1 MLQSAW
7 ETLMFKLRQASTLLL
22 ASIGAV
28 AAAQVTTTHLLDQ
41 LSVPIYRDLL
51 DNRLFTRMGHN
62 RGYGQHHD
70 PCRDFIEARYRSYG
84 LDVRLHPFQL
94 AGRTYYNVVAVLPGT
109 VFPAQ
114 QYIMIAHFDTVNN
127 PGADDNGT
135 GTAALLEVARVVAEY
150 RFERTI
156 IFIASDREED
166 GMKGSQAYANEYRN
180 DDIRGVINIDMIGY
194 RPSGNAAHIYGRP
207 ASDPFKFALRD
218 AILQYTDLAVAVGG
232 ELNRSDHAPF
242 EAVGKQAAFLIERWW
257 EQNPHYHQQT
267 DSTDTPEYIDYEYA
281 VKMTRGAMGLLVDR
295 AGLLPTFLPRGFVI
309 TQGAQG
315 FGTITEMYDSDDRTL
330 EVRAVKPFEIAAP
343 SAAIETWTEASSQ
356 NATEITVAIES
367 RSTGLPCR
375 QTVELYDFQSGRW
388 VALDSRMIG
397 SNDQRLMLEAAVN
410 ASRFIQPLT
419 RQVRARISAN
429 DWGIPVVGWS
439 YHIDRVNWIIR

>member
-1 MLQSAW
+1 MIRHSL
-7 ETLMFKLRQASTLLL
+7 KLVLALLCI
-22 ASIGAV
+22 S
-28 AAAQVTTTHLLDQ
+28 AAAQVPTTHLLDQ

-62 RGYGQHHD
+62 RGYGPHHD

-84 LDVRLHPFQL
+84 LNVRLHPFLL
-94 AGRTYYNVVAVLPGT
+94 AGNTYYNVVAVLPGE
-109 VFPAQ
+109 VFPDQ

-135 GTAALLEVARVVAEY
+135 GTAALLEVARIVADY

-166 GMKGSQAYANEYRN
+166 GMKGSAAYANEYRN

-218 AILQYTDLAVAVGG
+218 AILRYTDLSVAVGG

-267 DSTDTPEYIDYEYA
+267 DSTDTQNYIDYEYA

-295 AGLLPTFLPRGFVI
+295 AGLLPTFLPSGFVI
-309 TQGAQG
+309 AKGAPG
-315 FGTITEMYDSDDRTL
+315 FGTITELFNSDDLSL
-330 EVRAVKPFEIAAP
+330 EVRAIRPFEIAAP
-343 SAAIETWTEASSQ
+343 SAAIETWTEAASQ
-356 NATEITVAIES
+356 NAAEIILALES

-375 QTVELYDFQSGRW
+375 QTVELYDNTAQRW
-388 VALDSRMIG
+388 VMLDTRFVG
-397 SNDQRLMLEAAVN
+397 DHDVKLMFEVGTDP
-410 ASRFIQPLT
+410 SRFIHPAT
-419 RQVRARISAN
+419 RHIRARISAH
-429 DWGIPVVGWS
+429 DWGVPLVGWS
-439 YHIDRVNWIIR
+439 FHIDRVNWVVR

>member
-1 MLQSAW
+1 MLK
-7 ETLMFKLRQASTLLL
+7 FPL
-22 ASIGAV
+22 AALTVLGVCTATVS
-28 AAAQVTTTHLLDQ
+28 AQVPTTHLLDQ

-51 DNRLFTRMGHN
+51 DNRLFTRTGHN

-84 LDVRLHPFQL
+84 LNVRLHPFLL
-94 AGRTYYNVVAVLPGT
+94 AGNTYYNVVAVLPGR
-109 VFPAQ
+109 VLPDE

-135 GTAALLEVARVVAEY
+135 GTAALLEVARIAAEY

-166 GMKGSQAYANEYRN
+166 GMKGSAAYANEYRN

-218 AILQYTDLAVAVGG
+218 AILQYTDLVVAVGG

-257 EQNPHYHQQT
+257 EQNPHYHRQT
-267 DSTDTPEYIDYEYA
+267 DSTDTPDYIDYDYA

-309 TQGAQG
+309 TRGAPG

-330 EVRAVKPFEIAAP
+330 EVRAVKPFEVAAP
-343 SAAIETWTEASSQ
+343 SAAVETWTEASAQS
-356 NATEITVAIES
+356 ATEITLSVES

-375 QTVELYDFQSGRW
+375 QTVELFDYQAQRW
-388 VALDSRMIG
+388 VVLDTRLVGDS
-397 SNDQRLMLEAAVN
+397 DQRLMLDVSAN
-410 ASRFIQPLT
+410 ATRFIQPGT
-419 RQVRARISAN
+419 RQLRARVSAQ
-429 DWGIPVVGWS
+429 DWGISLVGWS
-439 YHIDRVNWIIR
+439 YHIDRVNWIVR